1 MGKAKNAKAA
11 ERKRKKLLALQAAK
25 RVEESISKANAVN
38 DPLAGLEPF
47 LAFDVTPKPAKTG
60 GPAADRADRSGVAAS
75 ELPSPSSCADVP
87 TALTGVEND
96 MESEPSKPVIIP
108 AKVTFHPSPLPTDL
122 HDACLH
128 LFESNMADMYRDS
141 SWGLDLE
148 EKSAELRH
156 ETARFLIVEA
166 FSSSDSTSTS
176 GGDTV
181 NEETGGNPKRDILAF
196 GHFRFEPNDEDKP
209 TEEVLYVYEIQIS
222 DAAQRSGLG
231 KRLMNVMEL
240 VALKQGMKKVMLTV
254 FKNNQGAM
262 KFYLEKMKYDID
274 ETSPSNFDGE
284 EADYEILSK
293 TIGKR
298 A

>member
-1 MGKAKNAKAA
+1 MGKAKNAKAV

-25 RVEESISKANAVN
+25 RVEESIAKANAVD

-47 LAFDVTPKPAKTG
+47 LAFDVAPKPAKTG
-60 GPAADRADRSGVAAS
+60 APAADRV
-75 ELPSPSSCADVP
+75 ELPSPSSCADVS
-87 TALTGVEND
+87 ADLTGVGND
-96 MESEPSKPVIIP
+96 TESAKRSMPVGIP

-148 EKSAELRH
+148 EKSNELRH

-166 FSSSDSTSTS
+166 CSSSSDSTSTS

-181 NEETGGNPKRDILAF
+181 NEETGGDSRRDILAF
-196 GHFRFEPNDEDKP
+196 SHFRFEPNDEDKP
-209 TEEVLYVYEIQIS
+209 TEEVLYVYEVQVS

-240 VALKQGMKKVMLTV
+240 VALRQGMKKVMLTV
-254 FKNNQGAM
+254 FKNNQRAM
-262 KFYLEKMKYDID
+262 AFYLEKMKYVID

-293 TIGKR
+293 TIGTR